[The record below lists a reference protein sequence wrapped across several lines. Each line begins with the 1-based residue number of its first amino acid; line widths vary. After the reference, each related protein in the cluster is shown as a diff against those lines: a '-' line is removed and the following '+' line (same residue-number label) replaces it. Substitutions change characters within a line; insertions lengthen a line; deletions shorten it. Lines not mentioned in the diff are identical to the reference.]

1 MNNEEM
7 IKRIEALGIVPVVRL
22 DRAEDAVPLAQA
34 LIAGGLPVAE
44 ITFRTEAAEESIRR
58 VSAALPDMLVGA
70 GTVLAIDQVERALG
84 AGAKFIVTPGFNPR
98 VVGYCVEKGIPVFP
112 GCPTTSD
119 IEQAL
124 ELGLRVVKFFP
135 AEQMGGLATI
145 KAVSAPYG
153 QMRFMP
159 TGGVSEKNLCDYL
172 ASDRIVACGGSWMVK
187 PELIAAG
194 DFAAIEE
201 LTRRAVRLMLGFELR
216 HVGVNCPGEAEAL
229 KVAQRFALL
238 FGWPVQ
244 DGAKAAFAGE
254 AVEAMKGPG
263 RGTKGH
269 IAVATNS
276 VKRAIAYLSGMGVQ
290 VDESSVVMKGSRPV
304 LAYLAEEIGGFA
316 VHLVQK

>member
-1 MNNEEM
+1 MNEDM
-7 IKRIEALGIVPVVRL
+7 ITRIEALGIVPVVRL
-22 DRAEDAVPLAQA
+22 DRAEDAVPLARA
-34 LIAGGLPVAE
+34 LTAGGLPVAE
-44 ITFRTEAAEESIRR
+44 ITFRTDAAEESIRR
-58 VSAALPDMLVGA
+58 VAAACPDMLVGA
-70 GTVLAIDQVERALG
+70 GTVLSIDQVERAMS

-98 VVGYCVEKGIPVFP
+98 VVGYCVDRGIPVFP

-124 ELGLRVVKFFP
+124 EMGLRVVKFFP

-159 TGGVSEKNLCDYL
+159 TGGVNEKNLCDYL
-172 ASDRIVACGGSWMVK
+172 ANDRIVACGGSWMVK
-187 PELIAAG
+187 PELVAAG
-194 DFAAIEE
+194 DFSAIEE

-216 HVGVNCPGEAEAL
+216 HVGVNCACEAEAL
-229 KVAQRFALL
+229 AVARRFALL
-238 FGWPVQ
+238 FGWQVR
-244 DGAKAAFAGE
+244 DGEKAAFAGE
-254 AVEAMKGPG
+254 AVEAMKAPG

-276 VKRAIAYLSGMGVQ
+276 VRRAIAYLETLGVH
-290 VDESSVVMKGSRPV
+290 VDPASIVMKGTKPV